1 MKINYTRPNTYSVDG
16 VTLYPG
22 INIVPNDVAAK
33 FLEHPSVKK
42 RIRDGLIEVMSESEA
57 PEPDDVSGMADIAAL
72 RDLAKGNA
80 RNPAVK
86 AARERLAEIDAAA
99 TADE

>member
-1 MKINYTRPNTYSVDG
+1 MKINYTRPNTYSVDC

-42 RIRDGLIEVMSESEA
+42 RIRDGLIAVMSEAEA
-57 PEPDDVSGMADIAAL
+57 PEPEDVSSMADIAAL
-72 RDLAKGNA
+72 REIAKGDA
-80 RNPAVK
+80 RKADVK

>member
-1 MKINYTRPNTYSVDG
+1 MKINYTRPNMYDAAG

-22 INIVPNDVAAK
+22 INIVPNDAAAA

-42 RIRDGLIEVMSESEA
+42 RIRDGLIEVMSEAEA

-80 RNPAVK
+80 RPGTAK

-99 TADE
+99 KADE